1 MGGKGFGD
9 AHNVVRNDDAVEV
22 SKPIMSGQ
30 WDHQRGVGGCHMKV
44 DRQRFKNL
52 FVVAGAAITLV
63 AGMVST
69 VPSAY
74 AGGTIKVD
82 DDKYIS
88 IGMGTR
94 MSFNSIEDGSA
105 SRSQWSNEFAINNAR
120 IYINGGIH
128 KYVKFAFNTECFNCA
143 VGQGNGSGA
152 GAGAAGNIFA
162 SNTTIGLLD
171 AIGQFEFTE
180 TVNFWI
186 GRTLVPTERGE
197 LNGPFYHAVFDGFRT
212 PFNQA
217 DFSGNIGAGGAGLY
231 GRDNGAVF
239 FGKVHPG
246 GTHLQYVLSVF
257 QGLRSGAGTPVVGPN
272 ERNSLKYAGR
282 LTWNLLNDESNP
294 GYYTSGTYY
303 GTAGD
308 ILALA
313 VGGEYQNAGAG
324 SNLNKS
330 AFGSFVG
337 DVLFEKVLPN
347 KGVFTANAEYKR
359 YWAQNLAAS
368 GDAGCFCMF
377 SGSSVTAYALYL
389 FPNEIGIGRFQ
400 PYGRYTFVNSVHTS
414 ALDEFELGTN
424 YVISGHNA
432 RISAFWRTG
441 SLDPAGGPTT
451 IGAIQGGRHQDS
463 VHLALQLQY

>member
-1 MGGKGFGD
+1 
-9 AHNVVRNDDAVEV
+9 
-22 SKPIMSGQ
+22 
-30 WDHQRGVGGCHMKV
+30 MKV
-44 DRQRFKNL
+44 DRKRRWKM
-52 FVVAGAAITLV
+52 FVVAGATMALV
-63 AGMVST
+63 AGMAST
-69 VPSAY
+69 LPSAY

-94 MSFNSIEDGSA
+94 MSFNAVEDAAPNGSTY
-105 SRSQWSNEFAINNAR
+105 SSDFSINNAR

-143 VGQGNGSGA
+143 VNSSA
-152 GAGAAGNIFA
+152 GAFGDR
-162 SNTTIGLLD
+162 SNIGLLD

-180 TVNFWI
+180 TVNFWV

-217 DFSGNIGAGGAGLY
+217 DFSGNFGAGGAGLY
-231 GRDNGAVF
+231 GRDNGVVF

-246 GTHLQYVLSVF
+246 GTHLQYVASVF
-257 QGLRSGAGTPVVGPN
+257 QGVRSTTALGPN
-272 ERNSLKYAGR
+272 QRSQVKYAGR

-324 SNLNKS
+324 SFANPS
-330 AFGSFVG
+330 PFQHIVA
-337 DVLFEKVLPN
+337 DVLFEKVLPGN
-347 KGVFTANAEYKR
+347 NGVFTANAEFKR
-359 YWAQNLAAS
+359 MWGQNLAS
-368 GDAGCFCMF
+368 FTDGTGCFCMF
-377 SGSSVTAYALYL
+377 TGSSWTMYALYL
-389 FPNEIGIGRFQ
+389 FPNEIGIGKFQ
-400 PYGRYTFVNSVHTS
+400 PYGRFTWIQPNESTNRKETEAGVNYII
-414 ALDEFELGTN
+414 D
-424 YVISGHNA
+424 GHNA
-432 RISAFWRTG
+432 RLSAFWQYGDLATKGLFNYAPGVTG
-441 SLDPAGGPTT
+441 EMVNAFK
-451 IGAIQGGRHQDS
+451 
-463 VHLALQLQY
+463 LALQFQY